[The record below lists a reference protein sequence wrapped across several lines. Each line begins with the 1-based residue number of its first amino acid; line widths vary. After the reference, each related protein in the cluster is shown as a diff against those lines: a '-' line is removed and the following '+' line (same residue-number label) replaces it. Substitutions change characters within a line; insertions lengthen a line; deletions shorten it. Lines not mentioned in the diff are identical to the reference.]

1 MPIVRKVIKV
11 GLTSFG
17 VILPRSW
24 LEYYGFPKKVEMTI
38 QNDEI
43 TIRPPKMRKKK

>member
-1 MPIVRKVIKV
+1 MPMVRKVIKV

-24 LEYYGFPKKVEMTI
+24 LEYYGFPEKVEMVV
-38 QNDEI
+38 QDGEI
-43 TIRPPKMRKKK
+43 IIRPQKVRKKK